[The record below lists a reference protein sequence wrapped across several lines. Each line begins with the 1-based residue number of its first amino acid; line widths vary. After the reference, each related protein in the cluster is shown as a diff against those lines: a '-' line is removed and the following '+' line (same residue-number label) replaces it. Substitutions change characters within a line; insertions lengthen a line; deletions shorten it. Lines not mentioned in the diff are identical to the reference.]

1 MFKMDAKTI
10 EEIKKLNKKIDDLQL
25 NRNNMTTVKFIEEKN
40 KTMREIEKLL
50 AK

>member
-1 MFKMDAKTI
+1 MDANTI
-10 EEIKKLNKKIDDLQL
+10 EQIKKLNKKIDDLNL
-25 NRNNMTTVKFIEEKN
+25 NRNNMTTVRFTEEKN